1 MGVLRLHRNSIYLN
15 INSLEAI
22 SVSTNSV
29 ERWAVNLTARFLP
42 QHQPWAEA
50 MFSSS
55 SNTRA
60 RGRSSCRLWC
70 CDMPRG
76 IAFRICFPVTCLGS
90 TLKELMRCSY
100 SWFLGVWNKWG
111 IWPYKFQST
120 GGTIFLCPVHILHN
134 SPNFSEAFYTSLWMQ
149 MIWNL
154 CSHIMSRSGCM
165 LKWIWDASTQQIST
179 HKVVCSVSPV
189 QAGSEGYLHFFS

>member
-29 ERWAVNLTARFLP
+29 EGWAVNLTARFLP

-55 SNTRA
+55 PSTRP

-70 CDMPRG
+70 CDVPGG

-90 TLKELMRCSY
+90 TWKELMRWSY
-100 SWFLGVWNKWG
+100 SGFLWVSKEWR

-120 GGTIFLCPVHILHN
+120 SGTMFLCPVHILCN
-134 SPNFSEAFYTSLWMQ
+134 SPNFPDAFYTSLCMH
-149 MIWNL
+149 MVWNL
-154 CSHIMSRSGCM
+154 CSHITGRSVCM
-165 LKWIWDASTQQIST
+165 LKWIWDGSSQQIST
-179 HKVVCSVSPV
+179 TRWAVVWALCRLGVR
-189 QAGSEGYLHFFS
+189 GI